1 MSPIHT
7 LQAADVP
14 GCARIMAENPLWQ
27 RYGVTPESALQ
38 RISGGLAQGATIL
51 VAGEPDHPQGF
62 IWYLEKGAF
71 GRSGYVMLIGV
82 DTRTQGQGLGDA
94 LMDEAERRM
103 FEKSKDVLLLVSDFN
118 ESAQR
123 FYKRRGYEQVGAL
136 PGYVLPDITELLFRK
151 QKT

>member
-1 MSPIHT
+1 MSQIHA
-7 LQAADVP
+7 LQAHDVP

-38 RISGGLAQGATIL
+38 RISSGLAQGATIL
-51 VAGEPDHPQGF
+51 VAGEPGNPQGF
-62 IWYLEKGAF
+62 LWYLEKGAF
-71 GRSGYVMLIGV
+71 GRSGYVMLVGV
-82 DTRTQGQGLGDA
+82 DPHTQGQGLGDA

-103 FEKSKDVLLLVSDFN
+103 FETSKDVLLLVSDFN

-136 PGYVLPDITELLFRK
+136 PGYVLPEITELLFRK
-151 QKT
+151 QRP